1 LCITFG
7 LFGKQTKER
16 KEEKSMKK
24 RIVSLLLV
32 GVMALSLVACGDN
45 GEKVESEK
53 EVVTE
58 ETTTEETEET
68 EEPADDSTTGEIV
81 EENGLRKEPV
91 ITDKELNKAGET
103 GPFKYSINAIQV
115 SKVTATNDDMAL
127 MLEIEK
133 DKEVTLVVMDV
144 TVENTTED
152 TNSFYFDQSKLTSNT
167 KEQVYCNFWL
177 SDAIGGE
184 FLGNVVQEGSIYFI
198 LPNTNADDLTDIT
211 LHVDAPH
218 DADYNSIGDDVKV
231 ELSFK

>member
-1 LCITFG
+1 
-7 LFGKQTKER
+7 
-16 KEEKSMKK
+16 MKK
-24 RIVSLLLV
+24 KIVSLLLIA
-32 GVMALSLVACGDN
+32 VMALSLIACGDN
-45 GEKVESEK
+45 GEEVESEK

-58 ETTTEETEET
+58 EEAPADEEA

-81 EENGLRKEPV
+81 EENGLRKEPI
-91 ITDKELNKAGET
+91 ITEKELNKTGET

-115 SKVTATNDDMAL
+115 SKLTATNDDMAS

-144 TVENTTED
+144 TIENTTDD
-152 TNSFYFDQSKLTSNT
+152 TNSIYFDQSTLTSNT
-167 KEQVYCNFWL
+167 KEQVMSDFML
-177 SDAIGGE
+177 SDAIGGD
-184 FLGNVVQEGSIYFI
+184 FMGNIIKEGSIYFI

-218 DADYNSIGDDVKV
+218 DENFDSIGDDVKI

>member
-1 LCITFG
+1 
-7 LFGKQTKER
+7 
-16 KEEKSMKK
+16 MKK
-24 RIVSLLLV
+24 KIVSLLLIA
-32 GVMALSLVACGDN
+32 VMTLSLVACGDN
-45 GEKVESEK
+45 GEEVESEK

-58 ETTTEETEET
+58 EAPADEEA

-81 EENGLRKEPV
+81 EENGLRKEPI
-91 ITDKELNKAGET
+91 ITDKELNKTGET

-115 SKVTATNDDMAL
+115 SKLTATNDDMAL